1 MRAWLASLLACL
13 LVCLHALLGSSIAC
27 LVSCCALVRFF
38 DRRTESG
45 KKTIGFCTRCVAEAL
60 KRIQF
65 LVFLIGAPRAA
76 RAVYTFDERL

>member
-13 LVCLHALLGSSIAC
+13 LVCLHCLVPRLLAC
-27 LVSCCALVRFF
+27 LLACCALVCFF

-60 KRIQF
+60 KPIQF